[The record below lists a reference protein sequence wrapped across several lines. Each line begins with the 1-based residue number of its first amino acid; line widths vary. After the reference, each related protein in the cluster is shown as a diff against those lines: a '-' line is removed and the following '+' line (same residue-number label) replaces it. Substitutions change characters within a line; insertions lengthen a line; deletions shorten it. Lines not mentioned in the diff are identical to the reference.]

1 MGPISLNLMK
11 KQSFLPF
18 FILGMVSIISQV
30 LLLRELMVTFY
41 GNELFLG
48 LALGCWLVWTALG
61 SLIGKKFINRKAFFG
76 NLIILF
82 FFLPTSLIL
91 IRFLKTLFP
100 LGVTINFF
108 KAIGLTFV
116 SLLPLG
122 FSLGFFFTT
131 AFSFSKTKKP
141 AQLASRAY
149 LVEILGLAVGG
160 LLFNFF
166 LIQFPPLLLTFL
178 LSFLILLLTFF
189 LHPKKALF
197 TPLFLLL
204 LLAFYKLPLL
214 EQKTLAF
221 QFPGQVLTKN
231 SIYGRITV
239 TQKANQ
245 YNFFESGTLMGISQ
259 KTEDTEYFIHP
270 ILLEHPNPKKI
281 LMIGGGLDGGLA
293 EILKHQPEKVSYV
306 ELDPAMVKAVKN
318 FLQPELSEVL
328 ENEKVNLVFADPRK
342 FLQETHEKYD
352 LVIINLP
359 PPSTALINR
368 LYTQQSFARTKAIL
382 KPGGVLAINLSLPT
396 DYLSFEAQNLA
407 ASIYQ
412 TIKQEF
418 NQILLLPEYTLLFLA
433 SNEPVLTT
441 DHQLLSQRL
450 AERQIKT
457 DFISPAYLKNR
468 LADDRIAMFTQA
480 LVKEGKINL
489 DFHPIAY
496 FYQTI
501 FWQTLFSPRLATFF
515 SYLPQIGI
523 SLFLLLVAA
532 LVFFLRWRRQ
542 SLPFFILALAGAT
555 TIIWEVILIFAFQIK
570 FGYIYQKISLFLATI
585 LIGIGMGNYLA
596 TKFLDYKKHLKI
608 VLFLI
613 ILFSLAM
620 PLILE
625 KANQEMIFF
634 LLATVAGGLTGT
646 IFPLITKGYLQKL
659 KQVGI
664 FYASDLIGSFFGAI
678 TASFIFIPIFGLK
691 PTSYFLTIPFILV
704 ILLQKFG
711 R

>member
-1 MGPISLNLMK
+1 MK
-11 KQSFLPF
+11 KRSLLPF
-18 FILGMVSIISQV
+18 FTLGVVSIISQV

-61 SLIGKKFINRKAFFG
+61 SLIGKKFINRQAFSV

-82 FFLPTSLIL
+82 FLLPISLIL
-91 IRFLKTLFP
+91 IRFLKTFFP

-116 SLLPLG
+116 SLFPLG

-131 AFSFSKTKKP
+131 AFSFSKTKKL
-141 AQLASRAY
+141 AQLASQAY

-166 LIQFPPLLLTFL
+166 LIQSSPLLLTFL

-189 LHPKKALF
+189 LHSKKAFLAL
-197 TPLFLLL
+197 LFLFL

-221 QFPGQVLTKN
+221 QFPNQVLSKN

-239 TQKANQ
+239 TQKDNQ
-245 YNFFESGTLMGISQ
+245 YQFFESGTLMGISQ
-259 KTEDTEYFIHP
+259 KTEDTEYLIHP

-293 EILKHQPEKVSYV
+293 EILKHQPEKISYV
-306 ELDPAMVKAVKN
+306 ELDPVMVRTVKN

-342 FLQETHEKYD
+342 FLQETKEKYD

-359 PPSTALINR
+359 SPSTALINR
-368 LYTQQSFARTKAIL
+368 LYTQQNFAQVKAVL
-382 KPGGVLAINLSLPT
+382 KTGGVMALNLSLPT
-396 DYLSFEAQNLA
+396 NYLSQESQNLA

-412 TIKQEF
+412 TINQEL
-418 NQILLLPEYTLLFLA
+418 NHLLLLPEHSLLFLA

-441 DHQLLSQRL
+441 DHQLLNQRL
-450 AERQIKT
+450 AKRQIKT
-457 DFISPAYLKNR
+457 DFISAAYLKNR
-468 LADDRIAMFTQA
+468 LTDNRIEMFTQA
-480 LVKEGKINL
+480 LKKEGKINL

-501 FWQTLFSPRLATFF
+501 FWQTLFSPRLAAFF
-515 SYLPQIGI
+515 SYFPQIGI
-523 SLFLLLVAA
+523 SLFLLLVVV

-542 SLPFFILALAGAT
+542 SLPFFILALAGM
-555 TIIWEVILIFAFQIK
+555 TIMTWEVILIFAFQIK
-570 FGYIYQKISLFLATI
+570 IGYIYQRISLFLATI
-585 LIGIGMGNYLA
+585 LIGIGLGNYLA

-634 LLATVAGGLTGT
+634 LLAAIAGILTGT

-664 FYASDLIGSFFGAI
+664 FYAADLTGSFLGAI
-678 TASFIFIPIFGLK
+678 TASLILIPALGLK
-691 PTSYFLTIPFILV
+691 TTSYFLTIPFILV
-704 ILLQKFG
+704 LIF
-711 R
+711 